1 LKEPVERTCDFIVCF
16 RLNFVPALQ
25 AIVENLARAQTEF
38 LSAADTVP
46 ADQWRRNPSDGK
58 WSAGEVVAHLIMVE
72 RTILRGTDKL
82 LQKPPKPRPFF
93 RRLHLPMVLVESRLI
108 PRRTPIPLDPSMV
121 GQKEEMLAQLR
132 EVRGRTLALMEE
144 TRGRDLSQYHMP
156 HPFLGTLNT
165 YEWFQMIASHEVR
178 HTKQMKE
185 IATAL
190 QENVT
195 SLQK

>member
-1 LKEPVERTCDFIVCF
+1 M
-16 RLNFVPALQ
+16 PALQ

-46 ADQWRRNPSDGK
+46 ADQWKRNPSHGK

-93 RRLHLPMVLVESRLI
+93 KRLHLPMALVESRLI
-108 PRRTPIPLDPSMV
+108 PRKTPIPLDASMV
-121 GQKEEMLAQLR
+121 GHKEEMLAQLR

-144 TRGRDLSQYHMP
+144 TRGRDLTHYHMP
-156 HPFLGTLNT
+156 HPFLGTLNM

-178 HTKQMKE
+178 HTKQIKE
-185 IATAL
+185 ISAAL
-190 QENVT
+190 QKSVT